1 LFLSRSLFVEGLL
14 ARMMYLSIR
23 KMHQLALH
31 GYTRVMLDT
40 LTEMLSGRRAPRV
53 KLH

>member
-1 LFLSRSLFVEGLL
+1 MFVEGLI

-31 GYTRVMLDT
+31 GYVRVMLDT
-40 LTEMLSGRRAPRV
+40 LTEMLAGRTAPRV

>member
-1 LFLSRSLFVEGLL
+1 MHLV

-23 KMHQLALH
+23 KTHELALH
-31 GYTRVMLDT
+31 SFVRVMLDT
-40 LTEMLSGRRAPRV
+40 LTEMLAGRTGPRV

>member
-1 LFLSRSLFVEGLL
+1 MHLV

-31 GYTRVMLDT
+31 SFVRVMLDT
-40 LTEMLSGRRAPRV
+40 LTEMLAGRTGPRV